1 MLENLSFGGRYIYD
15 VFKIWQHG
23 EEKLKELLKICY
35 SYPTINYTAEY
46 YLDRVKFLD
55 VEVIHCGKKL
65 LTDLHIKHTD
75 TYQYLEFSSCH
86 VYHSKKS
93 IPYRLSVL
101 MGFFQ

>member
-1 MLENLSFGGRYIYD
+1 MLEKLSFGGRYIYD
-15 VFKIWQHG
+15 IFIIWQHA
-23 EEKLKELLKICY
+23 EEKLKEFLKIRY

-55 VEVIHCGKKL
+55 VEVIHWKK
-65 LTDLHIKHTD
+65 THHLHIKHTD

-101 MGFFQ
+101 IGFFQ

>member
-1 MLENLSFGGRYIYD
+1 MLEKLSFGGRYIYD

-23 EEKLKELLKICY
+23 EEKLKELLKIRY

-55 VEVIHCGKKL
+55 VAVIHCGKKL

>member
-1 MLENLSFGGRYIYD
+1 MLKNLSFGGRYIYD
-15 VFKIWQHG
+15 IFIIWQHG
-23 EEKLKELLKICY
+23 EEKLKEFLKIL
-35 SYPTINYTAEY
+35 SYRTINFIAEY
-46 YLDRVKFLD
+46 SLDRVKFLD
-55 VEVIHCGKKL
+55 VEIIHCGNKL

-101 MGFFQ
+101 IGFFQ